1 MAEDRAAAFLRM
13 IRHSQRG
20 RLKVYLGYSAG
31 VGKTYQMLLDG
42 RRLKGEGIDVAIG
55 LLETHGRAEIV
66 KLAEGLEVVPRR
78 RQEYRGIT
86 VEEMDVDAILSRRPQ
101 VALIDELAHTN
112 VPGSRNPKRYLD
124 VQDILAAGI
133 HVITTMN
140 VQHLES
146 LYNTVEGSV
155 GVKVRERL
163 PDSVLAEADQIV
175 DVDLTTEDLRKRL
188 EEGKIYPRERIE
200 TALANFFTTSNLEK
214 LRELTLR
221 ELASQIDLRRRVVS
235 EDENVAAPDQV
246 MVCLSSHGPNSEK
259 MLRFASR
266 LAGKL
271 NRNWYA
277 VYVQTQS
284 EEATVIDART
294 QRILSDTLTLAK
306 QLGAMVFTYKG
317 EDVPDTLLRFA
328 REYRVGHIVVG
339 SPNPKPFWK
348 WFGKNNNIV
357 RNLIRSARG
366 VTVIVLD
373 TRKEEPALIKS
384 LAEIPRETGDACLIP
399 EAGLTASVQPTLG
412 RSLSARRIII
422 WDVPVQKEAVLRT
435 LAASVGKECGVED
448 PDALF
453 RDIMKREEQG
463 STFFN
468 EGVAFP
474 HVRVDGLMEPVIVLG
489 LTRRGVSD
497 VSTERPIETVFLIL
511 SPAQSPDVAGA
522 APGPRQPG
530 RPEPPSSPGSPGR
543 PDSGRSHG
551 GRPELGGAGAVQC
564 LVTSRIS
571 QKRELGW
578 PTVFSMIGPLT
589 SFLWRH
595 HDTQKETV
603 LGLGVLIP
611 YHLRARVFL
620 FA

>member
-1 MAEDRAAAFLRM
+1 MMAEERADAFLRM
-13 IRHSQRG
+13 IRRSQRG
-20 RLKVYLGYSAG
+20 RLKIYLGYSAG

-42 RRLKGEGIDVAIG
+42 HRLQDEGIDVVIG
-55 LLETHGRAEIV
+55 LLETHGRAEIA
-66 KLAEGLEVVPRR
+66 KLAEGLETVHRR
-78 RQEYRGIT
+78 RQEYHGIT
-86 VEEMDVDAILSRRPQ
+86 VEEMDVDAVLARKPK
-101 VALIDELAHTN
+101 VVLIDELAHTN
-112 VPGSRNPKRYLD
+112 VPGSRNPKRYQD

-163 PDSVLAEADQIV
+163 PDSVLADADQIV

-188 EEGKIYPRERIE
+188 EDGKIYPSERIE

-235 EDENVAAPDQV
+235 EDDTVAAPDQV

-271 NRNWYA
+271 NRSWYA

-317 EDVPDTLLRFA
+317 EDVSDTILRFA

-339 SPNPKPFWK
+339 SPSPKPFWK
-348 WFGKNNNIV
+348 RFGRNENIV
-357 RNLIRSARG
+357 KNLIRSARG

-373 TRKEEPALIKS
+373 TRKDEPAVIKS
-384 LAEIPRETGDACLIP
+384 LSEAPAETEPACLIP
-399 EAGLTASVQPTLG
+399 ESGSSPSAQPTLS

-422 WDVPVQKEAVLRT
+422 WDVPVQKEALLRT
-435 LAASVGKECGVED
+435 LAASVGRECGITDTE
-448 PDALF
+448 ALV

-474 HVRVDGLMEPVIVLG
+474 HVRVDGLMMPIIVLG
-489 LTRRGVSD
+489 LTRQGVSD

-511 SPAQSPDVAGA
+511 SPAEAPDTQVQLLGLASRA
-522 APGPRQPG
+522 AQNRHLLQALRAARTQEEAMAVILNLEAPGLPNG
-530 RPEPPSSPGSPGR
+530 
-543 PDSGRSHG
+543 
-551 GRPELGGAGAVQC
+551 
-564 LVTSRIS
+564 
-571 QKRELGW
+571 
-578 PTVFSMIGPLT
+578 
-589 SFLWRH
+589 
-595 HDTQKETV
+595 
-603 LGLGVLIP
+603 
-611 YHLRARVFL
+611 
-620 FA
+620 